1 MKKFCKNLKENLIK
15 IIYHEKKKEMIPL
28 TSEEVQSYPEQNIC
42 LYVFIMSRTRF
53 RVNPHSIVA

>member
-1 MKKFCKNLKENLIK
+1 MK
-15 IIYHEKKKEMIPL
+15 KKKEMIPL